1 MSVLK
6 ITNLHATVAGQE
18 ILRGVDLEVRS
29 GEVHALMGPNGS
41 GKSTLSHVLMGR
53 GDYAVTG
60 GSVTIDGDELL
71 DLPTHE
77 RAARGLFLALQYPVE
92 LPGVRLDDFLAAA
105 LHGQGRDADDLRARV
120 ATEADRLGVAAQ
132 FLERGLNVEF
142 SGGEQKRAET
152 LQLAVLRP
160 KFAVLDEIDSG
171 LDVDALRDVAR
182 RVEAMTTEDDLG
194 VLAITHYARLLDELR
209 PDVVHVLMGGRVVQ
223 TGGPELAQQLEETGY
238 EGLAAAL
245 GVETAVEVA
254 AARRSLRRPA
264 RLLGHPIVPGPGRPR
279 QVVLECVRERFES
292 RTHSELRQ
300 DVLDVRAHGRIR
312 DVHVVRELPPALALQ
327 HALEHLAF
335 RGGEEAEQVLGSRR
349 LLCDSVVRSVA
360 VRGRSALASRAT
372 FGSGCPPPWARSTM
386 LTI

>member
-6 ITNLHATVAGQE
+6 ISDLHATVAGQE
-18 ILRGVDLEVRS
+18 ILRGVELEVRS

-53 GDYAVTG
+53 ADYAVTR
-60 GSVTIDGDELL
+60 GSVTIDGEELL
-71 DLPTHE
+71 GLPTHE

-92 LPGVRLDDFLAAA
+92 VPGVRLDDFLAAA
-105 LHGQGRDADDLRARV
+105 VRGQGRASADVRERV
-120 ATEADRLGVAAQ
+120 GVEAARLGVADQ

-182 RVEAMTTEDDLG
+182 RVEAMTNDDDLG

-223 TGGPELAQQLEETGY
+223 TGGPDLAQRLEETGY
-238 EGLAAAL
+238 EDLAARL
-245 GVETAVEVA
+245 GIEATVEV
-254 AARRSLRRPA
+254 
-264 RLLGHPIVPGPGRPR
+264 
-279 QVVLECVRERFES
+279 
-292 RTHSELRQ
+292 
-300 DVLDVRAHGRIR
+300 
-312 DVHVVRELPPALALQ
+312 
-327 HALEHLAF
+327 
-335 RGGEEAEQVLGSRR
+335 EAEPEDPFADPVG
-349 LLCDSVVRSVA
+349 
-360 VRGRSALASRAT
+360 
-372 FGSGCPPPWARSTM
+372 F
-386 LTI
+386 